1 MSTSPL
7 ISIIVPVFNTEKY
20 VGMTIESVQYQTHK
34 NWELI
39 LVDDCSEDKSLEVC
53 RIYAKTDSRI
63 KVISLPINSG
73 ALVARNV
80 GLKNAK
86 GRFLCFL
93 DSDDTYE
100 PEKLEIQLKF
110 MMESDV
116 PVSFTMFQRITE
128 DGEFMGKSNV
138 SFQEEVSYTQL
149 LGNPAFSII
158 TLMIDKN
165 KVEVPIVEA
174 NVVKA
179 EDYVFHLWVLKQG
192 FKAKG
197 INLPLSNYRF
207 RQGSQSS
214 SFFGNAADMWK
225 VLTQIEKIALPK
237 AIFYF
242 GRYLFKGVGKRMIL
256 LKQLSGLNNS
266 AA

>member
-1 MSTSPL
+1 MSNSPL
-7 ISIIVPVFNTEKY
+7 VSIIVPVFNTEKY
-20 VGMTIESVQYQTHK
+20 VGMTIQSVQNQTYTQ
-34 NWELI
+34 WELI
-39 LVDDCSEDKSLEVC
+39 LIDDCSPDKSLELC
-53 RIYAKTDSRI
+53 RTYAKLDSRI
-63 KVISLPINSG
+63 KVISLSKNSG
-73 ALVARNV
+73 ALVARNE
-80 GLKNAK
+80 GIKNAK

-100 PEKLEIQLKF
+100 PEKLEIQVKF
-110 MMESDV
+110 MMEGNV

-128 DGEFMGKSNV
+128 AGDFMGKSNV
-138 SFQEEVSYTQL
+138 PFLEEVSYRQL

-158 TLMIDKN
+158 TLMIDKE

-207 RQGSQSS
+207 RPGSQSS

-237 AIFYF
+237 AGFYF
-242 GRYLFKGVGKRMIL
+242 GRYLFKGVAKRLIL